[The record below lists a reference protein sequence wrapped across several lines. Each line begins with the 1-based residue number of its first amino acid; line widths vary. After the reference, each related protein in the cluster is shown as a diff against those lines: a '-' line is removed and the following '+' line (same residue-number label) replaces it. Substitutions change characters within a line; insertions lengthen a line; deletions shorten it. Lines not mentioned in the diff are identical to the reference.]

1 VDALQSLNN
10 PATTIAI
17 VEDNES
23 VRAALAFQLATA
35 SFEVAEY
42 ASGESLLRSA
52 EFWNYDCVVA
62 DICLPK
68 MNGLQL
74 LAEIKQAAPY
84 VSVIFVTGCGDISIG
99 VQAMRDGAI
108 DCLEKPIDDQTLL
121 KAIERGADLSRKKR
135 AECERR
141 LELLERRETL
151 TPRERE
157 VFALVTGGLLNKQ
170 VGATLGATERTVKT
184 HRGRVMNKMNAGSLA
199 DLVRMAQILEIHP
212 AFDGHLT

>member
-1 VDALQSLNN
+1 MEVSQSPKS
-10 PATTIAI
+10 PATVTIAI
-17 VEDNES
+17 VEDIES

-42 ASGESLLRSA
+42 ASGESLLQSA
-52 EFWNYDCVVA
+52 EFRKYDCVVA

-74 LAEIKQAAPY
+74 LAEIKQSAPY

-121 KAIERGADLSRKKR
+121 KAIGRGADLAQKARGMR
-135 AECERR
+135 AE
-141 LELLERRETL
+141 T
-151 TPRERE
+151 
-157 VFALVTGGLLNKQ
+157 
-170 VGATLGATERTVKT
+170 
-184 HRGRVMNKMNAGSLA
+184 
-199 DLVRMAQILEIHP
+199 
-212 AFDGHLT
+212 